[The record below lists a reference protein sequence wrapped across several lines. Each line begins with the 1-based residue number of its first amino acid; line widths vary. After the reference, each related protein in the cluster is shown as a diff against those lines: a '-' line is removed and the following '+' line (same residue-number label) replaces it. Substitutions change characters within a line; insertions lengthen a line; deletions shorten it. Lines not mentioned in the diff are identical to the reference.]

1 MSQPIWINFNIK
13 RNGNFFIIEK
23 YCYNSVFFINDII
36 SEHKQSYQEFQNKY
50 MISTNFLEYYGIVGA
65 VQKRWKNLIS
75 EYRRL
80 HDINN
85 DIVDRLKSD
94 KVTKQMGPGI
104 KNTNR

>member
-13 RNGNFFIIEK
+13 RNGN
-23 YCYNSVFFINDII
+23 SVFLVNDII
-36 SEHKQSYQEFQNKY
+36 SEDKQSYQEFQNKY

-65 VQKRWKNLIS
+65 VPKRWTHLIS
-75 EYRRL
+75 ENRRL
-80 HDINN
+80 HDIKN

-104 KNTNR
+104 RNTNR